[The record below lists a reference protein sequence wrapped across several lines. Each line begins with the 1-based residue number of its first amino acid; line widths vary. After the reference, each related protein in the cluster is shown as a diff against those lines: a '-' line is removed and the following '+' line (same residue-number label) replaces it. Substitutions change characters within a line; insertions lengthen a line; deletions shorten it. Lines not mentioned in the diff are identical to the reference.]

1 MWIDWHDLLYALR
14 AARRAPLL
22 STVAILALAIGIGL
36 NAGVFTLLN
45 SLFLQPPTRRDPA
58 NFVQVY
64 PRYTG
69 WSTRADQYSS
79 FTTED
84 FKAIRSRSRAL
95 ENVAAWQPSSAV
107 LEQGNQGIGTLLVTC
122 NYFHVFGVDR
132 PLAGRFFA
140 AGDCGRGSSAQVAV
154 LSESLWRDQFGA
166 DPRVVGE
173 TIHLNGSP
181 FQVIGI
187 VSSDAA
193 NVLPGSIFVPYTSQ
207 PLIGH
212 GRDLL
217 TSPDAPWLNVAGRLR
232 PGYSRADAQAELT
245 AIMSQ
250 QDRAYMKRQTSAF
263 NRKTVLV
270 LTNGSFVENP
280 AARHV
285 IVALMALILGPLS
298 LILLLACCNV
308 TMLFLSRTVTRRGE
322 IAIRLALGASRGQLA
337 RLLLAESL
345 LTTVLGGALS
355 LVLVY
360 RVPLLI
366 INTIDA
372 RQSGFVMYLHPDWR
386 VFGYMAILVVAA
398 TLVSSLMPIRASW
411 KLDLLTALKGRE
423 SAATVRSRATSGL
436 IVVQI
441 ALGFVLVCAAVM
453 FGRLPSLI
461 TGMNP
466 GFDMHHTM
474 TVPVA
479 VNASAA
485 NRASAL
491 AFSRTLDSRIL
502 AIPGV
507 ESLAY
512 ASLRPFR
519 QVSPTEIRTPGRAA
533 GQGKPASVDNVSSGF
548 FATFGIPLMKG
559 RAFSPADPTSPTA
572 DSVAVV
578 SQAFARKFW
587 PAGDALGKT
596 IITPDNHR
604 LIVVGVAADTESETF
619 GVTDGPRLYTLR
631 DPSALGGTVYVH
643 FSGDPKTIENTVR
656 DTVKGLDHTQIIAP
670 ETIWESL
677 EDDAA
682 LMRSLAGIILAMA
695 FIGLLMAIGG
705 VYGVLS
711 FAVNQRA
718 REFGIRMVLGA
729 DRGAIFRSVTL
740 QALRNTFVG
749 LICGAALA
757 EPAMWGLKH
766 MVSGSPLPLR
776 GLDTFVFGVSALLLA
791 VVTLA
796 ATWLPALR
804 ATRVDPIDALRAE

>member
-1 MWIDWHDLLYALR
+1 MWIDRHDLLYALR

-45 SLFLQPPTRRDPA
+45 SLFLQPPTLKDPA
-58 NFVQVY
+58 SFVQVY

-69 WSTRADQYSS
+69 WSTHANQYSA

-84 FKAIRSRSRAL
+84 FDAIRSRSRAL
-95 ENVAAWQPSSAV
+95 EQVAAWQAAYAV
-107 LEQGNQGIGTLLVTC
+107 LEQGSQQIGALQVTC

-132 PLAGRFFA
+132 PLLGRFFA
-140 AGDCGRGSSAQVAV
+140 AADCGRGSSAQVAV
-154 LSESLWRDQFGA
+154 LSQSLWRDEFGA

-193 NVLPGSIFVPYTSQ
+193 NVLPGSVFVPYTA
-207 PLIGH
+207 PLLGH

-217 TSPDAPWLNVAGRLR
+217 DNPDKPWLNVDGRLR
-232 PGYSRADAQAELT
+232 PGFSRTDAQAELT
-245 AIMSQ
+245 TIMSQ
-250 QDRAYMKRQTSAF
+250 QDRAYMKRQITAY
-263 NRKTVLV
+263 NRKTALV
-270 LTNGSFVENP
+270 LTDGSFVQNP
-280 AARHV
+280 AIRDR

-322 IAIRLALGASRGQLA
+322 IAIRLALGAGRGQLA

-345 LTTVLGGALS
+345 LTAAIGGGLS
-355 LVLVY
+355 LFLVY
-360 RVPLLI
+360 RIPLLI
-366 INTIDA
+366 MNTVDTRQA
-372 RQSGFVMYLHPDWR
+372 RFVFYLHPDWQ

-398 TLVSSLMPIRASW
+398 TIASSLMPIRAAW

-423 SAATVRSRATSGL
+423 SAATVRSRTTSGL

-453 FGRLPSLI
+453 FGRLPSLV
-461 TGMNP
+461 TRMNP

-474 TVPVA
+474 AVPVA
-479 VNASAA
+479 VDTSPA
-485 NRASAL
+485 NHAGAL
-491 AFSRTLDSRIL
+491 AFSRTLESRIL

-512 ASLRPFR
+512 ASVRPFR
-519 QVSPTEIRTPGRAA
+519 QVPPTEIRMPGQAV
-533 GQGKPASVDNVSSGF
+533 GQGKPASVDDVSSGF

-559 RAFSPADPTSPTA
+559 RAFESTDPTSPTGA
-572 DSVAVV
+572 AVTVV
-578 SQAFARKFW
+578 SQAFAKKFW
-587 PAGDALGKT
+587 PASDPLGKA
-596 IITPDNHR
+596 IVTPDNRR
-604 LIVVGVAADTESETF
+604 LIVVGVAADTESESF
-619 GVTDGPRLYTLR
+619 GETDGPRLYTLR
-631 DPSALGGTVYVH
+631 DPTTLGGTLYVH
-643 FSGDPKTIENTVR
+643 FAGDPKTIESAVR
-656 DTVKGLDHTQIIAP
+656 DTVKGLDHTQIVAP
-670 ETIWESL
+670 ETLWESL
-677 EDDAA
+677 QDEAA
-682 LMRSLAGIILAMA
+682 EMRSLAGIILVMT
-695 FIGLLMAIGG
+695 FIGLLMAVSG

-729 DRGAIFRSVTL
+729 NRGAIFRSVTL
-740 QALRNTFVG
+740 QAIRNTILG
-749 LICGAALA
+749 LICGAVLA
-757 EPAMWGLKH
+757 EPAVWGLKK
-766 MVSGSPLPLR
+766 MLSGSPLPLR

-804 ATRVDPIDALRAE
+804 ATRVDPIDALRVE